1 MSEPSSSHYAADF
14 TSTGAAK
21 EGPLKTWSRSMPP
34 VLSILPQQE
43 WHHTSQQWRDITGQA
58 LSKLLTQRSQEHSP
72 SPTRFNGVQAIGGTR
87 SNQGPDAGHLTGATP
102 GYVMN
107 SSSGPLQ
114 TPGPSIHLPGRIPQ
128 YTGPPPMHSQ
138 PGRGP
143 QSVGYT
149 HVHATY
155 PAVRHERIQQAYSTY
170 NGEVVVVEVRM
181 VLKPAG
187 FVQEK
192 IIHDLIEAVDHIPV
206 HIGAAA
212 LKRLL
217 YEAVIPKWNAW
228 TNNYPLHV
236 DGVIMRDKLWVE
248 LKPNNPDCDV
258 IAKYFFKI
266 GRKGV
271 QTFKT
276 GKTVIYFHVPNE
288 IYDTMVETREAN
300 ELAAEKKAKPLVK
313 SESSAWVDFT
323 TAVDKGKKRAR
334 SPSPILQ
341 RDQSSDHDSDIE
353 IMKSI
358 THHTKRRKDIGHLR
372 NTEPAPRH
380 GSDTWNT
387 SIQRGFTTPKS
398 RPPSPSAEHIS
409 QALKT
414 QRLPTNKE
422 MSPFLCLT
430 TFNVVVYPVEHR
442 TWAQLLDQPEK
453 PAQISVGKQEN
464 NFYLG
469 KPLTSVLQLD
479 LAASN
484 TKKGGFKLA
493 VFGTSIAGIFKG
505 EDVEAICAKRVYQ
518 PIEKLVEVNGALK
531 TKVINVPHEGQK
543 QFQHLTMEV
552 SCLVWAQALLD
563 MVYDFIKEMTVT
575 RDPKNLPF
583 HIPQLRFVK
592 AAIAIEQ
599 SQSQTAGKKTTF
611 LLEEVI
617 DVNTE
622 GPFRKY
628 LNNVSPEPLVMET
641 KDDEVRAKFLAFSQ
655 HVQYWKTKKQVFVSD
670 YQGGSTLL
678 TDPQI
683 SSAGALGPIFADG
696 NIPSAH
702 HSFERKH
709 RCNYFCQWFNLQ
721 TSNYDEGA

>member
-21 EGPLKTWSRSMPP
+21 EGTCENCGTTAVLKHMHNKDR
-34 VLSILPQQE
+34 
-43 WHHTSQQWRDITGQA
+43 
-58 LSKLLTQRSQEHSP
+58 SKLGRDLCLQCYQYYLNKNGTIRRSSGGTSPVKPSASYRRSVHKSIAQAQR
-72 SPTRFNGVQAIGGTR
+72 AIGGTR
-87 SNQGPDAGHLTGATP
+87 SNKGPDAGHLTGATP

-114 TPGPSIHLPGRIPQ
+114 MPGPSIHLPGRIPQ

-313 SESSAWVDFT
+313 SESSAW
-323 TAVDKGKKRAR
+323 
-334 SPSPILQ
+334 
-341 RDQSSDHDSDIE
+341 
-353 IMKSI
+353 
-358 THHTKRRKDIGHLR
+358 
-372 NTEPAPRH
+372 PAPRR

-422 MSPFLCLT
+422 MSPFLSLT
-430 TFNVVVYPVEHR
+430 RSMQFVSPPSTSLYI
-442 TWAQLLDQPEK
+442 LLSTEQ
-453 PAQISVGKQEN
+453 N

-670 YQGGSTLL
+670 YQGKFVGRN
-678 TDPQI
+678 
-683 SSAGALGPIFADG
+683 A
-696 NIPSAH
+696 
-702 HSFERKH
+702 
-709 RCNYFCQWFNLQ
+709 
-721 TSNYDEGA
+721 